1 VAKEDMVTTQDD
13 LTVRAS
19 VADGS
24 ADAPDL
30 VATFECEP
38 ASAEWLATGDVSR
51 GPQGLVISRLEVR
64 WGPTSIGGITGGT
77 LQKVPVG
84 RVLRLVRAEI
94 DPAFSAPTPVADLP
108 IVRQIREGGRV
119 TLDDALFREIAYR
132 YWFYTQP
139 GQPPGAIKRMAAD
152 FGRPDETIRTWVAR
166 ARKAGWLGPSV
177 KGRAGAEAGPKL
189 KEVFE
194 IEQQLAAASTPL
206 TEEERTRYFSEG

>member
-1 VAKEDMVTTQDD
+1 MANEDVVTTQDD
-13 LTVRAS
+13 LIVRAS
-19 VADGS
+19 AAAGS

-38 ASAEWLATGDVSR
+38 ASAEWFASGDVSR

-64 WGPTSIGGITGGT
+64 WGPTSVGGITGGT

-94 DPAFSAPTPVADLP
+94 DPAFTAPAPIADLP

-119 TLDDALFREIAYR
+119 ALDDALLREVAYR

-166 ARKAGWLGPSV
+166 ARKGGWLGPSV
-177 KGRAGAEAGPKL
+177 KGRSGAEAGPKL
-189 KEVFE
+189 KHVLEME
-194 IEQQLAAASTPL
+194 ATLAELSVPL
-206 TEEERTRYFSEG
+206 SEEGQD